1 MNLLN
6 KHKGKLRLLSLV
18 LQVIAIAGPWGYD
31 LINVPSEYACN
42 LPFIRLYGDFCGLP
56 ISGGYLLFAVVSGF
70 FSLAIELFSDATGVN
85 TAFRLF
91 FSLMVA
97 ITFILPFVRTIILI
111 GQKSVKNK
119 IFNYSVWGLAAI
131 LCLIWGLVLP
141 KDWILSPL
149 WGYWLYSGLALSML
163 CFEILFT
170 KKDSTQSEIIKTGDL
185 SLG

>member
-1 MNLLN
+1 MNILN

-31 LINVPSEYACN
+31 LINVPAEYSCN
-42 LPFIRLYGDFCGLP
+42 SPFIRLYGDYCGLP

-70 FSLAIELFSDATGVN
+70 FALAIELFTDATGVN

-97 ITFILPFVRTIILI
+97 ITFILPFARTLFLVIKKRI
-111 GQKSVKNK
+111 NHK

-131 LCLIWGLVLP
+131 PCLIWGITVP
-141 KDWILSPL
+141 KDWPLSPL
-149 WGYWLYSGLALSML
+149 WGYWLYFGLAISML
-163 CFEILFT
+163 CFEILFA
-170 KKDSTQSEIIKTGDL
+170 KKDSAQSETRKTEDRR
-185 SLG
+185 LG